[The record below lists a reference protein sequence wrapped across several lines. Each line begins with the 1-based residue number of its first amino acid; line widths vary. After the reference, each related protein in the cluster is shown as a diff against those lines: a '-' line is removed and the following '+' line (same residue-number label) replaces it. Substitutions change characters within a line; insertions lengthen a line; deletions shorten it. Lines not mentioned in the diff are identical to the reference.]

1 MQTLT
6 VIMHIFFIALKK
18 QFFYLT
24 CMTITTYN
32 QIKEFLYTRRAS
44 KLKLGLENIR
54 RILELLEHPQ
64 KNFSSI
70 QVTGTN
76 GKGSTVAILESILRE
91 QGYRSGRLTSPHL
104 VNMMERI
111 QCMGN
116 PITEQE
122 VIDIINSIKTLIL
135 ATGTSFFEIIT
146 AMAYLYFTQKNCDI
160 AVLETGL
167 GGRLDATSTSDPILT
182 VITDIGFDHT
192 KTLGKTLKS
201 IAYEKAGIWKT
212 EAHCVCGVKSSR
224 VRGYLKQ
231 YSKEKKIPLTFTE
244 DSVNISE
251 ISVTA
256 EGSTFNAETP
266 LSRYEKLYLNL
277 IGEHQIHNAAVS
289 LLAVDELKKQGW
301 KINSQA
307 VYNGLKKVDWPGRLQ
322 ILGRNPLQLIDAAHN
337 LMGFK
342 ALLKALE
349 LFTYEHLIFVFGVLR
364 DKEYRAMINLIAPL
378 AEKIILTFP
387 GISRAVEP
395 ETIAAFPETR
405 GWNLAIERDINKAWT
420 AAVDSAGAEDL
431 VCAAGSIYFIGD
443 ILKQR
448 QNKHYD

>member
-1 MQTLT
+1 ME
-6 VIMHIFFIALKK
+6 
-18 QFFYLT
+18 
-24 CMTITTYN
+24 ITTYN
-32 QIKEFLYTRRAS
+32 QVKEFLYTRRAS
-44 KLKLGLENIR
+44 KLKLGLENIK
-54 RILELLEHPQ
+54 RILELLKYPQ

-76 GKGSTVAILESILRE
+76 GKGSTVAMLESILRE
-91 QGYRSGRLTSPHL
+91 EGYRSGRLTSPHL

-111 QCMGN
+111 QFMGN

-122 VIDIINSIKTLIL
+122 VIDIINSIETLIL

-146 AMAYLYFTQKNCDI
+146 AMAYIYFTHKQCDI

-192 KTLGKTLKS
+192 KTLGRTLKS
-201 IAYEKAGIWKT
+201 IAYEKAGIWQSDVP
-212 EAHCVCGVKSSR
+212 CVCGVKSSR

-231 YSKEKKIPLTFTE
+231 YSKEKKIPLLFTA

-251 ISVTA
+251 VSVTSK
-256 EGSTFNAETP
+256 GSTFNAQTT
-266 LSRYEKLYLNL
+266 LSEYKNLYLNL
-277 IGEHQIHNAAVS
+277 IGEHQMHNAAVA
-289 LLAVDELKKQGW
+289 LLAVDELKKLGW
-301 KINSQA
+301 KVSSQA
-307 VYNGLKKVDWPGRLQ
+307 VYNGLRKVDWPGRLQ
-322 ILGRNPLQLIDAAHN
+322 ILERHPLQLVDAAHN

-342 ALLKALE
+342 ALVKALD
-349 LFTYEHLIFVFGVLR
+349 LFTYENLIFVFGVLR
-364 DKEYRAMINLIAPL
+364 DKEYRAMINLIAPM
-378 AEKIILTFP
+378 AEKIILTYP

-395 ETIAAFPETR
+395 ETIADFPETR
-405 GWNLAIERDINKAWT
+405 EWNLTIERNINKAWSV
-420 AAVDSAGAEDL
+420 AVESARPEDL
-431 VCAAGSIYFIGD
+431 VCASGSIYFIGD